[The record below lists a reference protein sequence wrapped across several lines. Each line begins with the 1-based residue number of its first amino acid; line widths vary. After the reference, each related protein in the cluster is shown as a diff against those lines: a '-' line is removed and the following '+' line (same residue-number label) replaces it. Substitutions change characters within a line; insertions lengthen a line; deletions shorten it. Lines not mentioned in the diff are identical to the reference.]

1 MNGKI
6 ALEMLKFIKI
16 IFYSSLVAS
25 ILSIFSVI
33 GFYLYLKPNLPEI
46 TLVDESQL
54 QMPLKIYTSDE
65 VLIGE
70 YGEIKRRPVYF
81 NEIPNNLRNAFL
93 AAEDDGFFRHQG
105 ISYTGLLRA
114 LLQYIEAGEI
124 VSGGGTISMQVVR
137 GYLLT
142 RDQKLTRKI
151 KEIYL
156 ALELESRASKEEI
169 FELYVNRIFLGNRSY
184 GIEAAANTYFNKSV
198 DQLTLAES
206 ATIAALAQ
214 LPSAINPIK
223 SPVRTSQRRDWI
235 LSRMLKLKMIS
246 REQYFEA
253 LGTEME
259 VVKDIDLYDVDA
271 RYLAELTRQE
281 IVKRYGLKA
290 YKEGWKVFTTIN
302 SEYQI
307 AASASIQKHLALYDK
322 RHGWR
327 DADNYID
334 IFNEEELELLNAG
347 NSDFITESLKKE
359 NSFLDDNKTIGSE
372 INEIFSSY
380 PYYRTHAKA
389 IVIGVHKKRID
400 FINEKLEIE
409 SLNWSSNYKWA
420 RKYLDINKRGPTPQ
434 DFEDFIEVGDFI
446 YLEKIDNLIFLDQM
460 PFAESA
466 LISSDPN
473 SGAIRAY
480 VGGSNFNKSN
490 FDRVRLSYPQSGSS
504 FKPFIYSAGLAN
516 EYNLSSLINDAP
528 IAFEDK
534 NLESVWR
541 PENYTGKFYG
551 LTSLRSALIRS
562 INIVSIKLLRGVG
575 IDKSAETIQKFGFE
589 KNRIPKDLSL
599 ALGSGNFSPAEMVR
613 AFGVIASEGYIKD
626 LYYVDRVEDRFGNTI
641 YSSDANSQLDNKN
654 LSAFPWLNTLEM
666 NIKSPYYLLKPIEN
680 SNKVIDERVAYL
692 IKDTLKDFM
701 KNGTAGRKSAFLNR
715 DDIGGKTGTTND
727 AVSTWFSGFHDDLV
741 TTVWVGTDDFTSLG
755 NNEYGSTISMP
766 IWLDYMS
773 VALNDLE
780 EKPVR
785 IPPGMT
791 YIKVDKETGEIN
803 NSQNSKNSYFELF
816 LDENIKN

>member
-1 MNGKI
+1 LNKKI

-16 IFYSSLVAS
+16 TFYSSLVAS
-25 ILSIFSVI
+25 ILSIFTVI
-33 GFYLYLKPNLPEI
+33 GFYSYLKPNLPEI

-81 NEIPNNLRNAFL
+81 DEIPNNLRNAFL

-137 GYLLT
+137 GYLLS

-184 GIEAAANTYFNKSV
+184 GIEAASNTYFNKSV

-223 SPVRTSQRRDWI
+223 SPVRTTQRRNWI

-246 REQYFEA
+246 KEQYFEA
-253 LGTEME
+253 LGAEME

-359 NSFLDDNKTIGSE
+359 NSFIDDNETIGSE

-380 PYYRTHAKA
+380 PYYRTYAKA

-400 FINEKLEIE
+400 FINEKLEID

-420 RKYLDINKRGPTPQ
+420 RKYIDINKKSPAPR

-446 YLEKIDNLIFLDQM
+446 YLKEINSLLFLDQM
-460 PFAESA
+460 PLAESA
-466 LISSDPN
+466 LISLDPN

-575 IDKSAETIQKFGFE
+575 IDKSVETIEKFGFE

-626 LYYVDRVEDRFGNTI
+626 LYYVDRVEDRFGNII
-641 YSSDANSQLDNKN
+641 YSSDANSKLNNKN

-666 NIKSPYYLLKPIEN
+666 NIKSPYYLLKPIESSDK
-680 SNKVIDERVAYL
+680 SNR
-692 IKDTLKDFM
+692 
-701 KNGTAGRKSAFLNR
+701 
-715 DDIGGKTGTTND
+715 
-727 AVSTWFSGFHDDLV
+727 
-741 TTVWVGTDDFTSLG
+741 
-755 NNEYGSTISMP
+755 
-766 IWLDYMS
+766 
-773 VALNDLE
+773 
-780 EKPVR
+780 
-785 IPPGMT
+785 
-791 YIKVDKETGEIN
+791 
-803 NSQNSKNSYFELF
+803 
-816 LDENIKN
+816 